1 MALDILSAL
10 YLENT
15 ESNYKVGMRQVN
27 TASIISQS
35 AMPTSSC

>member
-1 MALDILSAL
+1 MAFDILSAL

-35 AMPTSSC
+35 AMLTSSC